1 MSDNLAVMEKLD
13 NPVLIDPIKRV
24 DNILQDVALMRKIG
38 MPTEESWP
46 EFSEKIMG
54 TLEELA
60 RGYKESHNLNLHLQ
74 ERYEETLKKL
84 RQEAKREPEKDFDD
98 KAFNCLLG
106 TAVKLLKSGKTQTG
120 FNELGKIGFG
130 PNDKDSDW
138 NDIRDMK
145 WDDKN
150 LQWAS
155 IKAIEGTPLGP
166 ANTGQ
171 YLLPDPLERQLLR
184 DAMVRSRMGELI
196 TIRQMTDG
204 KMSFPND
211 DTYFNAKWR
220 DPNYTGIIKEAAQTM
235 GARTVLEAFELALK
249 TYYLDSFSDD
259 AVGDLGESIR
269 IAFRN
274 MWARQIDVQSMVADG
289 SDPETLP
296 FTGLLHAAGTVHVM
310 QDSNIYGISSADFT
324 EAMAKVREEEK
335 DNAMWFMNETV
346 LHIARTLKDDRGNPI
361 YFPPDGAGAVGRI
374 YGYPTWVVSVMP
386 SATSVGPDQRVIF
399 FGDARRMTRGIR
411 KGIEISIF
419 SQTQQALDYGNIA
432 LRQRLR
438 EGYKAFRVDP
448 NQDGGTCVAIA
459 TKGVA

>member
-1 MSDNLAVMEKLD
+1 MSDLDVIEK
-13 NPVLIDPIKRV
+13 PAISIDPIKHS
-24 DNILQDVALMRKIG
+24 DAILQNVALIRKIG

-46 EFSEKIMG
+46 QFYEKIIATM
-54 TLEELA
+54 EELA
-60 RGYKESHNLNLHLQ
+60 RGYKESHDVNLHLQ
-74 ERYEETLKKL
+74 AKYEETLKKL
-84 RQEAKREPEKDFDD
+84 RQEARREPEKDFDD
-98 KAFNCLLG
+98 NAFNCLLG
-106 TAVKLLKSGKTQTG
+106 KAVKLLKSGTTQSG
-120 FNELGKIGFG
+120 FAEFGKLGFC
-130 PNDKDSDW
+130 PNDKSEDW

-145 WDDKN
+145 WDDKK
-150 LQWAS
+150 LQWARTT
-155 IKAIEGTPLGP
+155 KAIEGSPLGP
-166 ANTGQ
+166 ATGGGG

-196 TIRQMTDG
+196 TERPMTTG
-204 KMSFPND
+204 KVSFPND

-220 DPNYTGIIKEAAQTM
+220 TPDYTGIIKEAAQTI
-235 GARTVLEAFELALK
+235 GPRTVLEAFELALK

-310 QDSNIYGISSADFT
+310 QDSNIYGITSADFT
-324 EAMAKVREEEK
+324 AAMAKVREEEK
-335 DNAMWFMNETV
+335 DNARWFMSETV
-346 LHIARTLKDDRGNPI
+346 LHIARTLKDDKGNPI

-419 SQTQQALDYGNIA
+419 NQTQQALDYGNLA

-448 NQDGGTCVAIA
+448 NPDGGTCVAIA
-459 TKGVA
+459 TKGVS